1 MSFFSDSRYR
11 HDDSFQSSL
20 DEEGAAGFN
29 FDALMRNKEQ
39 RDNLKNSG
47 ERRPSLQKM
56 SLSFQQ
62 DNRDNLTQDFTTPN
76 KDAYLGE
83 ANVVL
88 KESTEKSVTEP
99 AEDS

>member
-20 DEEGAAGFN
+20 DEEGGAGFN
-29 FDALMRNKEQ
+29 FDALMKNKEQ
-39 RDNLKNSG
+39 RDNFKTSG
-47 ERRPSLQKM
+47 ERRPSLQKL

-62 DNRDNLTQDFTTPN
+62 DNRDNLAGEFQTPN
-76 KDAYLGE
+76 KDAQLGD
-83 ANVVL
+83 ANEVL
-88 KESTEKSVTEP
+88 KESTEKSGTEP